1 MNPKLAQT
9 LIRLYPAQWR
19 SRYGEEFA
27 ALLKDKNFT
36 AEDSFDV
43 ILSAITERIRLL
55 GESMPSNRETAIN
68 LAAVSYLA
76 AAAGG
81 INLVATID
89 DSPVVAAMHQLLV
102 PDIAWTILSITGILA
117 GICALASGASLYG
130 RWLVSALH
138 RKRQEALR
146 LLFPPAAGLVL
157 LFFWGALSLV
167 MTHGKWIA
175 SPWAILPQGGAPALW
190 PGLHFRWLFGAIS
203 TILSLEILFS
213 LAVGFTKLSSLDV
226 GETPYTNRTMR
237 AKTTRWLLLI
247 TATSMVVA
255 ACSVFTWGAE
265 LSLRTP
271 ELLHDQFGVLG
282 TTITVSWALSLS
294 LFVIAALGSVK
305 SARLYHRTAA

>member
-1 MNPKLAQT
+1 MASRTFPQHIGGRPCLPTSAAWAAESFWPAELKQ
-9 LIRLYPAQWR
+9 IRPASHLGR
-19 SRYGEEFA
+19 KA
-27 ALLKDKNFT
+27 ALQLQQI
-36 AEDSFDV
+36 S
-43 ILSAITERIRLL
+43 RIIFHRRKHYRLWSP
-55 GESMPSNRETAIN
+55 ESSKYPS
-68 LAAVSYLA
+68 
-76 AAAGG
+76 
-81 INLVATID
+81 
-89 DSPVVAAMHQLLV
+89 
-102 PDIAWTILSITGILA
+102 TGILA

-138 RKRQEALR
+138 RRRQEALR

-271 ELLHDQFGVLG
+271 EL
-282 TTITVSWALSLS
+282 
-294 LFVIAALGSVK
+294 
-305 SARLYHRTAA
+305 